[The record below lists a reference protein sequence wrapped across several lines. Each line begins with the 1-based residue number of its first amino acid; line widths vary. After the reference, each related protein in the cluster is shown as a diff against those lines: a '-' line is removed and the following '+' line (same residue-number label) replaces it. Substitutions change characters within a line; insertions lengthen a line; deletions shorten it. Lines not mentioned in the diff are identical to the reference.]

1 MKKEY
6 IQSAMCIVR
15 MQRNIICTSPG
26 GQESVPMSLYSGDGD
41 AQITSTADVW

>member
-15 MQRNIICTSPG
+15 MLRNIICTSPG
-26 GQESVPMSLYSGDGD
+26 GQESLSLYTNDGD
-41 AQITSTADVW
+41 QITDVSEVW

>member
-15 MQRNIICTSPG
+15 MRQNVICTSPG
-26 GQESVPMSLYSGDGD
+26 GQESVQMLLYGSSED
-41 AQITSTADVW
+41 QITDVSEVW